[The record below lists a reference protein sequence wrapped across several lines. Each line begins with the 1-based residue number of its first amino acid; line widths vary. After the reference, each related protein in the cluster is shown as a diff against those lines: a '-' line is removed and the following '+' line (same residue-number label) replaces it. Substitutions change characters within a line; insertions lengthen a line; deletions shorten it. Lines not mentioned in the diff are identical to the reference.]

1 MAALSQKAAQNA
13 IKGYRKN
20 GLDDQQ
26 IIEALLR
33 RKDGV
38 GAKLR
43 EAKLMADEAGEIDST
58 KVVAGLVGLN
68 PQGRVKGN
76 SQTGKGNKNA
86 TLLDKGIS
94 YATSFGAGLGNVGA
108 GLQQPVAKYIDTVSK
123 GVNMAFGTK
132 LGTSAEQ
139 NVKNTNQELNAI
151 SDRKRL
157 QANRTGFD
165 APKLVGEIAATA
177 PAFMYGAGG
186 ATMTARAAD
195 QAVRGA
201 AVGGLQLADS
211 PNERLYNM
219 AGGAIGGALGQAGG
233 EVVGAGLSKVG
244 AKVVN
249 ASKGRMKPKAQE
261 ISDLGKKY
269 NIRTSAGDISKGSMT
284 VRTETQLERVPVIGM
299 VKFREGQHAEAIKA
313 SKKKL
318 AELQDKMDS
327 TAFKT
332 IPKIEQ
338 AAQASN
344 RNAARVLGIVND
356 ADDAGKILQAS
367 LEVKAFRQSQIASA
381 KYDRVAKAV
390 EQSGND
396 VVAPNKTVSALDGA
410 IAKQEKS
417 LAPDNLLL
425 RELTEISE
433 NVADATKAKDFQN
446 MRVLRSQLGDL
457 AEKHGAPINGNK
469 AAAKVFSDIRK
480 AVDDDISD
488 FATSAGG
495 NIKRLYQEADKFYKG
510 VMRGKEAAF
519 AKTMKSSKPDEIYN
533 AFIKTGKG
541 DGAEN
546 FYNALDTKGQAA
558 LRFQMADTAASKA
571 WNENR
576 EAFSPARFAGEF
588 ERLSEPYG
596 RIFKGDDKKQMD
608 GFVKLM
614 RHVERAGQFKENPPT
629 GIRANDLALAAGATA
644 TAMASPAL
652 AIGGASLTAL
662 TKLLFTTNTGKNL
675 LLAANKLPPTQQA
688 ALDNIIKTASRLA
701 AAAGSKTGKEQ
712 GSQAASKRIR
722 EDDRVLS
729 PKF

>member
-1 MAALSQKAAQNA
+1 MAAIKKELVDNLIKAQRQKGLSDTQ
-13 IKGYRKN
+13 IMN
-20 GLDDQQ
+20 GL
-26 IIEALLR
+26 LK
-33 RKDGV
+33 RKDSLG
-38 GAKLR
+38 GN
-43 EAKLMADEAGEIDST
+43 T
-58 KVVAGLVGLN
+58 KGLVSEFKRSGSSDPKADAAEFFGLDITK
-68 PQGRVKGN
+68 VKGN

-86 TLLDKGIS
+86 TLLDKGVS
-94 YATSFGAGLGNVGA
+94 YATSLGAGVGKVGA
-108 GLQQPVAKYIDTVSK
+108 GLLQPIAIAGDTVNK
-123 GVNMAFGTK
+123 GINSV
-132 LGTSAEQ
+132 LGTNLSTGAEAQ
-139 NVKNTNQELNAI
+139 VKADSRALGALA
-151 SDRKRL
+151 DKKRL

-177 PAFMYGAGG
+177 PAFMVGAGG

-211 PNERLYNM
+211 SDERLYNM

-244 AKVVN
+244 TKLVN

-261 ISDLGKKY
+261 ISDLGKQY
-269 NIRTSAGDISKGSMT
+269 NVRTSAGDISKGSVT

-313 SKKKL
+313 SEKKL
-318 AELQDKMDS
+318 AELQGKMDS

-338 AAQASN
+338 AAQAGN

-381 KYDRVAKAV
+381 KYDRVEEAV
-390 EQSGND
+390 QASGND
-396 VVAPNKTVSALDGA
+396 IVAPTKTVSALDDA
-410 IAKQEKS
+410 IAKQEAS
-417 LAPDNLLL
+417 LAPDNTLL

-457 AEKHGAPINGNK
+457 AEKYGAPINGNK
-469 AAAKVFSDIRK
+469 AAAKVFGDIRK

-519 AKTMKSSKPDEIYN
+519 AKAMKSSKPDEIYN

-546 FYNALDTKGQAA
+546 FYNALDAKGQAA

-652 AIGGASLTAL
+652 AIGGASITAL
-662 TKLLFTTNTGKNL
+662 TKLLFTTNSGKNL
-675 LLAANKLPPTQQA
+675 LLAANKLPVAQQA
-688 ALDNIIKTASRLA
+688 TLDNILATASRLA
-701 AAAGSKTGKEQ
+701 ASAGSKSGRDKGGQVAKTKV
-712 GSQAASKRIR
+712 R
-722 EDDRVLS
+722 DDDALLS
-729 PKF
+729 PRF